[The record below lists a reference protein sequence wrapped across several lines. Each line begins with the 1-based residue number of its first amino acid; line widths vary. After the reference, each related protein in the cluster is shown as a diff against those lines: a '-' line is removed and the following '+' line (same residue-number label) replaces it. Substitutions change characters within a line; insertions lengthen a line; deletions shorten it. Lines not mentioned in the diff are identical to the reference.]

1 MEFEQALG
9 IGGRHGKPGMLQSLG
24 WQESDMTE
32 RLNNNNKINERLISS
47 YGLPILCEE
56 LFLKINLFILIGGQL
71 FYSIVVVFAIH
82 Y

>member
-1 MEFEQALG
+1 
-9 IGGRHGKPGMLQSLG
+9 MLQSMGLEKVG
-24 WQESDMTE
+24 HDLATE
-32 RLNNNNKINERLISS
+32 HAHNKINERLISS